1 MPIIT
6 IPKILQERLTE
17 EGAKALVDILDKV
30 EEQGTSHAL
39 EINEER
45 FEKRLTI
52 EIANVRSDIKVL
64 GERFDKKLENE
75 IAGIKADIKVLGEQ
89 FDKKLENEIAGVK
102 ADIKVLE
109 ERFDKKIDTSIAH
122 LRTELKTDIANTKAD
137 LIKWMFLFWIG
148 QVATI
153 IGILLVFYKK

>member
-64 GERFDKKLENE
+64 GERFDKK
-75 IAGIKADIKVLGEQ
+75 
-89 FDKKLENEIAGVK
+89 
-102 ADIKVLE
+102 
-109 ERFDKKIDTSIAH
+109 IDTSIAH

-148 QVATI
+148 QVAT
-153 IGILLVFYKK
+153 

>member
-75 IAGIKADIKVLGEQ
+75 IAG
-89 FDKKLENEIAGVK
+89 VK

-153 IGILLVFYKK
+153 IGILLVFFKK